1 MEVAVAVTVGDG
13 DDEEVFVGT
22 ALRGG
27 QSFQGPVQLAL
38 ARTLGHRTGFLPRC
52 PHNLHLAPISHFGHM
67 LLQAPVI
74 VGAAGVEAV
83 VGMLTLILVC
93 GAVQERQ
100 RSASGQRSTLLQRPQ
115 LRLQLPPPPGVSG
128 QEGRNMTTTT
138 TTPISTPVLWIS

>member
-1 MEVAVAVTVGDG
+1 MLHIRSFHVCWVDIAQVWQFWQVYKHTHLWA
-13 DDEEVFVGT
+13 
-22 ALRGG
+22 RG
-27 QSFQGPVQLAL
+27 AH
-38 ARTLGHRTGFLPRC
+38 HRTGFLPRC